1 MAQLNFDASTVA
13 PQEAFDPIPS
23 GWYTAQIVESEMK
36 AGSKPGSSYLAIT
49 LQIMGGDFNNR
60 KVFDRFNLQNANPV
74 AVEIAYRS
82 LSAVCHAVG
91 LIQVADSQLLHGRPL
106 MVKVSVRPARVDP
119 TTGTAYDASN
129 EVKGYKALDA
139 SAAVAGGAPSAGAPA
154 WATGAAPAVSA
165 PVAAP
170 AIPTPTPAVVTAPA
184 APVAAPF
191 PPAGWTPHPEAPG
204 YFYQGQE
211 VLTEAA
217 LRARVAP
224 PVAPPVAAPVVAA
237 PVVQVPQQPAFA
249 APVAAPVAN
258 PVAQQSVANPAQAAS
273 AVPPWARQA

>member
-13 PQEAFDPIPS
+13 PQEAFDPIPA
-23 GWYTAQIVESEMK
+23 GWYPAQIVESEMK

-91 LIQVADSQLLHGRPL
+91 LIQVADSQLLHGRPM
-106 MVKVSVRPARVDP
+106 MVKVSVRPARVDA
-119 TTGTAYDASN
+119 TSGSAYDASN

-139 SAAVAGGAPSAGAPA
+139 SVAVAGGAPATGAPA
-154 WATGAAPAVSA
+154 WATSAAPAVSA

-170 AIPTPTPAVVTAPA
+170 AIPTPTPAAVPAPA

-224 PVAPPVAAPVVAA
+224 PVAAPVVAA
-237 PVVQVPQQPAFA
+237 PVVPVPQQPAFA
-249 APVAAPVAN
+249 APVAAPAVN
-258 PVAQQSVANPAQAAS
+258 PVAQQAVANPAQAAS
-273 AVPPWARQA
+273 AVPPWAQQA

>member
-13 PQEAFDPIPS
+13 PQEAFDPIPA
-23 GWYTAQIVESEMK
+23 GWYPAQIVESEMK

-119 TTGTAYDASN
+119 ATGTAYDASN

-170 AIPTPTPAVVTAPA
+170 
-184 APVAAPF
+184 F

-217 LRARVAP
+217 LRAR
-224 PVAPPVAAPVVAA
+224 VAPPVAAPVVAA

-273 AVPPWARQA
+273 AVPPWAQQA

>member
-13 PQEAFDPIPS
+13 PQEAFDPIPA
-23 GWYTAQIVESEMK
+23 GWYPAQIVESEMK

-139 SAAVAGGAPSAGAPA
+139 SAVVAGGAPSAGAPA

-224 PVAPPVAAPVVAA
+224 PAAAPVVAA

>member
-13 PQEAFDPIPS
+13 PQEAFDPIPA
-23 GWYTAQIVESEMK
+23 GWYPAQIVESEMK
-36 AGSKPGSSYLAIT
+36 AGSKPGSAYLAIT

-91 LIQVADSQLLHGRPL
+91 LIQVADSQLLHGRPM

-119 TTGTAYDASN
+119 TSGSAYDASN

-170 AIPTPTPAVVTAPA
+170 AIPTPTQPAVTAPA

-224 PVAPPVAAPVVAA
+224 PVAA

-249 APVAAPVAN
+249 APAAAAPVAN
-258 PVAQQSVANPAQAAS
+258 PVAQQTVANPAQAAS
-273 AVPPWARQA
+273 AVPPWAQQA

>member
-13 PQEAFDPIPS
+13 PQEAFDPIPA
-23 GWYTAQIVESEMK
+23 GWYPAQIVESEMK
-36 AGSKPGSSYLAIT
+36 AGSKPGSAYLAIT

-91 LIQVADSQLLHGRPL
+91 LIQVADSQLLHGRPM
-106 MVKVSVRPARVDP
+106 MVKVSVRPARVDA
-119 TTGTAYDASN
+119 TSGTAYDASN

-139 SAAVAGGAPSAGAPA
+139 SAAVAGGAPATGAPA
-154 WATGAAPAVSA
+154 WATSAAPAVSA

-170 AIPTPTPAVVTAPA
+170 AIPTPTPAAVPAPA
-184 APVAAPF
+184 A

-224 PVAPPVAAPVVAA
+224 PVAAPVVAA
-237 PVVQVPQQPAFA
+237 PVVPVPQQPAFA
-249 APVAAPVAN
+249 APVATPAVN
-258 PVAQQSVANPAQAAS
+258 PVAQQAVANPAQAAS
-273 AVPPWARQA
+273 AVPPWAHHQTILCPW

>member
-13 PQEAFDPIPS
+13 PQEAFDPIPA
-23 GWYTAQIVESEMK
+23 GWYPAQIVESEMK

-139 SAAVAGGAPSAGAPA
+139 SSAVAGGAPSAGVPA
-154 WATGAAPAVSA
+154 WATSATPAVSA

-170 AIPTPTPAVVTAPA
+170 AIPTPTQPAVPAPA

-224 PVAPPVAAPVVAA
+224 PVAAPVVAA
-237 PVVQVPQQPAFA
+237 PVVQVPQPPAFA
-249 APVAAPVAN
+249 APVAAPAVN
-258 PVAQQSVANPAQAAS
+258 PVAQQTVANPAQAAS
-273 AVPPWARQA
+273 AVPPWAQQA

>member
-13 PQEAFDPIPS
+13 PQEAFDPIPA
-23 GWYTAQIVESEMK
+23 GWYPAQIVESEMK
-36 AGSKPGSSYLAIT
+36 AGSKPGSAYLAIT
-49 LQIMGGDFNNR
+49 LQIMGGEYNNR

-106 MVKVSVRPARVDP
+106 MVKVSVRPARTDA

-139 SAAVAGGAPSAGAPA
+139 SAAVAGGAPASGAPA
-154 WATGAAPAVSA
+154 WATSAAPAVSA

-170 AIPTPTPAVVTAPA
+170 AIPTPTHAAVPAPA

-224 PVAPPVAAPVVAA
+224 PVAA

-249 APVAAPVAN
+249 APAAAAPVAN
-258 PVAQQSVANPAQAAS
+258 PVAQQTVANPAQAAS
-273 AVPPWARQA
+273 AVPPWAQQA

>member
-13 PQEAFDPIPS
+13 PQEAFDPIPA
-23 GWYTAQIVESEMK
+23 GWYPAQIVESEMK
-36 AGSKPGSSYLAIT
+36 AGSKPGSAYLAIT
-49 LQIMGGDFNNR
+49 LQIMGGEYNNR

-91 LIQVADSQLLHGRPL
+91 LIQVADSQLLHGRPML
-106 MVKVSVRPARVDP
+106 IKVSVRPARVDT

-139 SAAVAGGAPSAGAPA
+139 SSAVAGGAPSAGVPA
-154 WATGAAPAVSA
+154 WATSATPAVSA
-165 PVAAP
+165 PLAAP
-170 AIPTPTPAVVTAPA
+170 AIPTPTQPAVPAPA

-224 PVAPPVAAPVVAA
+224 PAAAPVVAA

-273 AVPPWARQA
+273 AVPPWAQQA

>member
-13 PQEAFDPIPS
+13 PQEAFDPIPA
-23 GWYTAQIVESEMK
+23 GWYPAQIVESEMK
-36 AGSKPGSSYLAIT
+36 AGSKPGSAYLAIT
-49 LQIMGGDFNNR
+49 LQIMGGEYNNR

-91 LIQVADSQLLHGRPL
+91 LIQVADSQLLHGRPM
-106 MVKVSVRPARVDP
+106 MVKVSVRPARVDA
-119 TTGTAYDASN
+119 TSGTAYDASN

-139 SAAVAGGAPSAGAPA
+139 SAAVAGGAPASGAPA
-154 WATGAAPAVSA
+154 WATSAAPAVSA

-170 AIPTPTPAVVTAPA
+170 AIPTPTHAAVPAPA

-224 PVAPPVAAPVVAA
+224 PVAAPVVAA
-237 PVVQVPQQPAFA
+237 PVVPVPQQPAFA
-249 APVAAPVAN
+249 APVAAPAVN
-258 PVAQQSVANPAQAAS
+258 PVAQQTVANPAQAAS
-273 AVPPWARQA
+273 AVPPWAQQA

>member
-13 PQEAFDPIPS
+13 PQEAFDPIPA
-23 GWYTAQIVESEMK
+23 GWYPAQIVESEMK
-36 AGSKPGSSYLAIT
+36 AGSKPGSAYLAIT

-74 AVEIAYRS
+74 AVEIGYRS

-91 LIQVADSQLLHGRPL
+91 LLQVPDSQVLHGRPL
-106 MVKVSVRPARVDP
+106 QVKVSVRPARVDP

-129 EVKGYKALDA
+129 EVKGYKALDNA
-139 SAAVAGGAPSAGAPA
+139 S
-154 WATGAAPAVSA
+154 PAV
-165 PVAAP
+165 P
-170 AIPTPTPAVVTAPA
+170 AAPA
-184 APVAAPF
+184 APVTAPF

-224 PVAPPVAAPVVAA
+224 PVAAPVVAA
-237 PVVQVPQQPAFA
+237 PVVPVPQQPAFPAPAAA
-249 APVAAPVAN
+249 APAAN

-273 AVPPWARQA
+273 AVPPWAQQA

>member
-13 PQEAFDPIPS
+13 PQEAFDPIPA
-23 GWYTAQIVESEMK
+23 GWYPAQIVESEMK
-36 AGSKPGSSYLAIT
+36 AGSKPGSAYLAIT

-91 LIQVADSQLLHGRPL
+91 LIQVADSQLLHGRPM
-106 MVKVSVRPARVDP
+106 MVKVSVRPARVDA
-119 TTGTAYDASN
+119 TTGAAYDASN

-139 SAAVAGGAPSAGAPA
+139 SSAVAGGAPATGTPA
-154 WATGAAPAVSA
+154 WATSAAPAVSA

-170 AIPTPTPAVVTAPA
+170 AIPTPTPAAVTAPA

-224 PVAPPVAAPVVAA
+224 PVAA

-249 APVAAPVAN
+249 APAAAAAPVAN

-273 AVPPWARQA
+273 AVPPWAQQA

>member
-13 PQEAFDPIPS
+13 PQEAFDPIPA
-23 GWYTAQIVESEMK
+23 GWYPAQIVESEMK
-36 AGSKPGSSYLAIT
+36 AGSKPGSAYLAIT

-60 KVFDRFNLQNANPV
+60 KVFDRFNLQNANPI

-106 MVKVSVRPARVDP
+106 MVKVSVRPARVDA
-119 TTGTAYDASN
+119 TSGTAYDASN

-139 SAAVAGGAPSAGAPA
+139 SAAVAGGAPASGAPA
-154 WATGAAPAVSA
+154 WATSAAPAVSA

-170 AIPTPTPAVVTAPA
+170 AIPTPTQPAVPAPA

-217 LRARVAP
+217 LRAR
-224 PVAPPVAAPVVAA
+224 VAPPVAAPVVAA

-273 AVPPWARQA
+273 AVPPWAQQA

>member
-13 PQEAFDPIPS
+13 PQEAFDPIPA
-23 GWYTAQIVESEMK
+23 GWYPAQIVESEMK
-36 AGSKPGSSYLAIT
+36 AGSKPGSAYLAIT

-74 AVEIAYRS
+74 AVEIGYRS

-91 LIQVADSQLLHGRPL
+91 LLQVPDSQVLHGRPL
-106 MVKVSVRPARVDP
+106 QVKVSVRPARVDP

-129 EVKGYKALDA
+129 EVKGYKALDNA
-139 SAAVAGGAPSAGAPA
+139 SPAVPAAPANGAPA
-154 WATGAAPAVSA
+154 WANSATTAAPAPA
-165 PVAAP
+165 LAP
-170 AIPTPTPAVVTAPA
+170 ALPAPPAAPA
-184 APVAAPF
+184 APVTAPF

-224 PVAPPVAAPVVAA
+224 PVAAPVVAA
-237 PVVQVPQQPAFA
+237 PVVPVPQQPAFPAPAAA
-249 APVAAPVAN
+249 APAAN

-273 AVPPWARQA
+273 AVPPWAQQA